1 MELHTDLPATHIT
14 ERKDDLAD
22 LATFE
27 RFAAPEH
34 TVKKSNSGKESFTV
48 FILLGILV
56 VSVINSIG
64 LFSVYV
70 LYGSLSSSSK
80 SPTLVQLTG
89 GKTVTA
95 SAVDSHTRSA
105 DVVKRFVAVNISSL
119 MSWSVQLSSDIT
131 QGGNPILD
139 PGIEVVSLK
148 GSKKRVP
155 TTAWQASFA
164 FAEDFRKGILA
175 SVAELVPAD
184 VFTGNAKVV
193 LAIKSISPPEE
204 IEKGKWKVSLVSNL
218 ITFSAVNQAGES
230 VPFNK
235 EIFIQTI
242 DIPTLKPDASPLDE
256 AIYKVRSSGLEIYAM
271 RDLARENL
279 K

>member
-1 MELHTDLPATHIT
+1 MEAPTHLQTTHIT
-14 ERKDDLAD
+14 EPNTDLAVFD
-22 LATFE
+22 

-34 TVKKSNSGKESFTV
+34 TAQKSNAGKDSFIV
-48 FILLGILV
+48 LILFGVLV
-56 VSVINSIG
+56 ISVINSIG

-70 LYGSLSSSSK
+70 LYNSLASNTK
-80 SPTLVQLTG
+80 SPTLVQLAG

-95 SAVDSHTRSA
+95 ATVDSHIRSA
-105 DVVKRFVAVNISSL
+105 DVIKKFVAVNISSL
-119 MSWSVQLSSDIT
+119 MSWSVHLSSDIT
-131 QGGNPILD
+131 QGGSPILD
-139 PGIEVVSLK
+139 AGIEVVSLR
-148 GSKKRVP
+148 GSKKKVP

-175 SVAELVPAD
+175 SVAELVPTD

-193 LAIKSISPPEE
+193 LVIKSISPPEE

-218 ITFSAVNQAGES
+218 ITFSTVNQAGES

-256 AIYKVRSSGLEIYAM
+256 AIYRVRSSGLEIYAM

>member
-1 MELHTDLPATHIT
+1 MDASTDLHTTPIPESTEDLTI
-14 ERKDDLAD
+14 
-22 LATFE
+22 FE
-27 RFAAPEH
+27 RFTALEH
-34 TVKKSNSGKESFTV
+34 RAKKADAGKDSLMFLV
-48 FILLGILV
+48 LLGVLV

-64 LFSVYV
+64 LFSIYF
-70 LYGSLSSSSK
+70 LYSSFSASAK
-80 SPTLVQLTG
+80 SPTLVQLAG
-89 GKTVTA
+89 GKTITA
-95 SAVDSHTRSA
+95 ATVDSHIRSA
-105 DVVKRFVAVNISSL
+105 DVIKKFVALNISSL
-119 MSWSVQLSSDIT
+119 MSWSVQLSTDVT
-131 QGGNPILD
+131 QGGSPILD
-139 PGIEVVSLK
+139 AGIDVVSLK
-148 GSKKRVP
+148 GSKKKVP

-193 LAIKSISPPEE
+193 LVIKSISPPEE

-218 ITFSAVNQAGES
+218 ITFTAVNQAGES

>member
-1 MELHTDLPATHIT
+1 MESHTDLNTTCINNN
-14 ERKDDLAD
+14 KAD
-22 LATFE
+22 LPPFE
-27 RFAAPEH
+27 HFTSSDRID
-34 TVKKSNSGKESFTV
+34 KNSSKESFV
-48 FILLGILV
+48 VLILFGILI
-56 VSVINSIG
+56 VSVVNSIG

-70 LYGSLSSSSK
+70 LYGSLSNNQK

-89 GKTVTA
+89 GKTIIA
-95 SAVDSHTRSA
+95 SSVDSNTRSPDA
-105 DVVKRFVAVNISSL
+105 IKRFVALNISSL

-131 QGGNPILD
+131 QGGIPILD
-139 PGIEVVSLK
+139 SGIELLSLH
-148 GSKKRVP
+148 GMKKKVP

-164 FAEDFRKGILA
+164 FAEDFRKGILS
-175 SVAELVPAD
+175 SVAELIPPD

-193 LAIKSISPPEE
+193 LVIKSISPPEE
-204 IEKGKWKVSLVSNL
+204 VEKGKWKVSLVSNL
-218 ITFSAVNQAGES
+218 ITFSAANQVGES

-242 DIPTLKPDASPLDE
+242 DIPVPKSDASPLDE
-256 AIYKVRSSGLEIYAM
+256 AIYKVRASGLEIYAM

>member
-1 MELHTDLPATHIT
+1 MNLHTTPIPESKEDLTV
-14 ERKDDLAD
+14 
-22 LATFE
+22 FE
-27 RFAAPEH
+27 KFTAPEH
-34 TVKKSNSGKESFTV
+34 GSKSADAGKDSLMFLV
-48 FILLGILV
+48 LLGVLV
-56 VSVINSIG
+56 LSAINSIG
-64 LFSVYV
+64 LFSIYF
-70 LYGSLSSSSK
+70 LYSSFSANSK
-80 SPTLVQLTG
+80 SPTLVQLAG
-89 GKTVTA
+89 GKTITA
-95 SAVDSHTRSA
+95 ATVDSHVRSA
-105 DVVKRFVAVNISSL
+105 DVIKKFVAVNISSL
-119 MSWSVQLSSDIT
+119 MSWSVQLSADVT
-131 QGGNPILD
+131 QGGSPILD
-139 PGIEVVSLK
+139 AGIEVVSLR
-148 GSKKRVP
+148 GLKKKIP

-164 FAEDFRKGILA
+164 FAEDLRKGILA
-175 SVAELVPAD
+175 SVAELVPAE

-193 LAIKSISPPEE
+193 LVIKSISPPEE

-218 ITFSAVNQAGES
+218 ITFTAVNQAGES

>member
-1 MELHTDLPATHIT
+1 MDASTKLQTTPIT
-14 ERKDDLAD
+14 ESKDELAI
-22 LATFE
+22 FE
-27 RFAAPEH
+27 KFTAPEH
-34 TVKKSNSGKESFTV
+34 GAKKAGDGKDSLMFLV
-48 FILLGILV
+48 LLGVLV
-56 VSVINSIG
+56 LSVINSIG
-64 LFSVYV
+64 LFSIYF
-70 LYGSLSSSSK
+70 LYSSFSNSSK
-80 SPTLVQLTG
+80 SPTLVQLAG
-89 GKTVTA
+89 GKTITA
-95 SAVDSHTRSA
+95 ATVDSHVRSA
-105 DVVKRFVAVNISSL
+105 DVIKKFVAVNTSSL
-119 MSWSVQLSSDIT
+119 MSWSVQLSADVT
-131 QGGNPILD
+131 QGGSPILD
-139 PGIEVVSLK
+139 AGIEVVSLR
-148 GSKKRVP
+148 GSKKKVP

-193 LAIKSISPPEE
+193 LVIKSIRPPEE

-218 ITFSAVNQAGES
+218 ITFTAVNQAGES

>member
-1 MELHTDLPATHIT
+1 MDASTDLHTTPIP
-14 ERKDDLAD
+14 EPKEDLAF
-22 LATFE
+22 FE
-27 RFAAPEH
+27 KFTAPEH
-34 TVKKSNSGKESFTV
+34 RAKKADAGKDSLMFLV
-48 FILLGILV
+48 LLGVLV
-56 VSVINSIG
+56 LSVINFIG
-64 LFSVYV
+64 LFSIYF
-70 LYGSLSSSSK
+70 LYSSFSASAK
-80 SPTLVQLTG
+80 SPTLVQLAG
-89 GKTVTA
+89 GKTITA
-95 SAVDSHTRSA
+95 ATVDSHIRSA
-105 DVVKRFVAVNISSL
+105 DVIKKFVAVNISSL
-119 MSWSVQLSSDIT
+119 MSWSVQLSADVT
-131 QGGNPILD
+131 QGGSPILD
-139 PGIEVVSLK
+139 SGIEVGSLR
-148 GSKKRVP
+148 GSKKKVP

-175 SVAELVPAD
+175 SVAELVPID

-193 LAIKSISPPEE
+193 LVIKSISPPEE

-218 ITFSAVNQAGES
+218 ITFTAINQAGES

>member
-1 MELHTDLPATHIT
+1 MELHTDLNTTHLT
-14 ERKDDLAD
+14 EHKEDLTA
-22 LATFE
+22 LE
-27 RFAAPEH
+27 RFTAPEH
-34 TVKKSNSGKESFTV
+34 AAKKSHTGKESFIV
-48 FILLGILV
+48 FVLLGILILTA
-56 VSVINSIG
+56 INSIG
-64 LFSVYV
+64 LFSIFV
-70 LYGSLSSSSK
+70 LYGSLSSNSK

-89 GKTVTA
+89 GKTITA
-95 SAVDSHTRSA
+95 SSVDSNTRTT
-105 DVVKRFVAVNISSL
+105 DVIKKFVAVNISSL

-139 PGIEVVSLK
+139 PGIEVASLK
-148 GSKKRVP
+148 GTKKKVP

-175 SVAELVPAD
+175 SVAELVPAE

-204 IEKGKWKVSLVSNL
+204 IEKGKWKVNLVSNL
-218 ITFSAVNQAGES
+218 ITFSAADRAGES
-230 VPFNK
+230 TPFNK
-235 EIFIQTI
+235 EIFIQAI
-242 DIPTLKPDASPLDE
+242 DLPTLKPDASPLDE

-271 RDLARENL
+271 RDLVRENL

>member
-1 MELHTDLPATHIT
+1 MESPTDLNTTCINNN
-14 ERKDDLAD
+14 KAD
-22 LATFE
+22 LLPFE
-27 RFAAPEH
+27 HFTSSDRIDKNP
-34 TVKKSNSGKESFTV
+34 SKESFV
-48 FILLGILV
+48 VLILLGILI

-70 LYGSLSSSSK
+70 LYGSLSSNQK

-89 GKTVTA
+89 GKTITA
-95 SAVDSHTRSA
+95 SSVDSNTRSPDA
-105 DVVKRFVAVNISSL
+105 IKRFVALNISSL
-119 MSWSVQLSSDIT
+119 MSWSVQLSSDVT
-131 QGGNPILD
+131 QGGSPILD
-139 PGIEVVSLK
+139 SGIEVLSLH
-148 GSKKRVP
+148 GMKKKVP

-164 FAEDFRKGILA
+164 FAEDFRKGILS
-175 SVAELVPAD
+175 SVAELIPPD

-193 LAIKSISPPEE
+193 LVIKSISPPEE
-204 IEKGKWKVSLVSNL
+204 VEKGKWKVSLVSNL
-218 ITFSAVNQAGES
+218 ITFSAANQVGES

-242 DIPTLKPDASPLDE
+242 DIPVPKSDASPLDE
-256 AIYKVRSSGLEIYAM
+256 AIYKVRASGLEIYAM